1 MQPFGTPTFPRRLT
15 DWRDDS
21 FACPGACPMRSFFRG
36 LCLLALFAVTVVAR
50 SQEPALSA
58 PAEPAATSLH
68 EQIDA
73 LIERDAVGPLNP
85 LASDADFLRRIHLDL
100 AGVIPTAEEARAFL
114 NDPDPEKRAKRIDAL
129 LDSPQ
134 FARQMALAFDLVL
147 IERRADKSVKETDWE
162 EYLRKSFADNKP
174 LDQLFRELLVTD
186 GSDEATRPAAKFLL
200 NRTCEPNA
208 VTRDLGR
215 VYFGMDLQCAQCHD
229 HPLIGDYLQADY
241 YGLYAFVMRTS
252 VFTDKKKKLDL
263 VAEKADGDPTY
274 KSVFTGDGADQVK
287 PRLPK
292 GLYVSIEPAFAKSD
306 EYATA
311 PGKDVRGIPK
321 YSRRAKL
328 AEMLTTSLEFRRNLA
343 NRLWAQMFGRGLVHP
358 VDYHHPD
365 NPPSHPELL
374 TLLADELAAR
384 NYDAKSLLRE
394 LALTRAY
401 QRACDAPRVAELS
414 MPSGTELAG
423 QLESQRADL
432 TTRIAASQDNV
443 AKIEAERKAVQAEAE
458 ALRESLAKLE
468 AAVKAAADGSAKA
481 TAAQEAAAA
490 NLAKSQE
497 AATLVK
503 NAALRTSVATKKLP
517 EDEEVKQA
525 FAILDA
531 RAAKLAE
538 SAAAAEAEV
547 ARLKADVEA
556 ARAAEESAR
565 TALAAEQA
573 KVPADRLAEIEGRL
587 LAARHERADARY
599 AVARLDRQKSIAE
612 LMAQWQEKQADPAA
626 AEPIER
632 ELVDR
637 WTTSLQIARLR
648 PLTGE
653 QFARSVLQAGGTMAR
668 LEQAAR
674 EAVEKDKSPPAELAE
689 ASEADRP
696 LVIARLAEPRQFAQL
711 RGDFTTIVNLYGT
724 LPGDDFQATVNQS
737 LFLGNGSQVDKWLGA
752 GPRTLVE
759 RLSAIDDAQL
769 LAEDL
774 YLSVLTRLPA
784 DEEAADVAAY
794 LESRTE
800 DRSAALGELVWA
812 LVSSTEFRFNH

>member
-1 MQPFGTPTFPRRLT
+1 
-15 DWRDDS
+15 
-21 FACPGACPMRSFFRG
+21 MRSF
-36 LCLLALFAVTVVAR
+36 LSCLSLLALFAGATAVR
-50 SQEPALSA
+50 SQEA
-58 PAEPAATSLH
+58 PATPTDAPATLPLH
-68 EQIDA
+68 ERIDT

-85 LASDADFLRRIHLDL
+85 LAGDADFLRRVYLDL
-100 AGVIPTAEEARAFL
+100 SGVIPTAEEARTFL
-114 NDPDPEKRAKRIDAL
+114 SDADPDKRAKLIEGL

-134 FARQMALAFDLVL
+134 FPRQMALTFDLML
-147 IERRADKSVKETDWE
+147 IERRADKSVKVTDWE
-162 EYLRKSFADNKP
+162 EYLRKSFADDKP

-186 GSDEATRPAAKFLL
+186 GADEATRPAAKFLL

-252 VFTDKKKKLDL
+252 VFTDKKKKLDV

-292 GLYVSIEPAFAKSD
+292 GLYVSSEPTFAKSD

-328 AEMLTTSLEFRRNLA
+328 AELLTDSHEFRRNLA

-401 QRACDAPRVAELS
+401 QRACDSPNLTEIALQPGE
-414 MPSGTELAG
+414 ELAS
-423 QLESQRADL
+423 QLESQRAEL
-432 TTRIAASQDNV
+432 VARIEACQGAV
-443 AKIEAERKAVQAEAE
+443 AEIDAERKSVQAEAE
-458 ALRESLAKLE
+458 TLRDSLAKLE
-468 AAVKAAADGSAKA
+468 AAAKAAADSSTKA
-481 TAAQEAAAA
+481 IAAQEVAAAS
-490 NLAKSQE
+490 LAKSQE

-517 EDEEVKQA
+517 DDAEVKQA

-531 RAAKLAE
+531 RAAKLAAA
-538 SAAAAEAEV
+538 AAAAESELGKVKAE
-547 ARLKADVEA
+547 AETAQGVEQS
-556 ARAAEESAR
+556 ARA
-565 TALAAEQA
+565 ALAAEQG
-573 KVPADRLAEIEGRL
+573 KVPTERLAQIERRL
-587 LAARHERADARY
+587 LAARHELADTRY
-599 AVARLDRQKSIAE
+599 AVARLDRQKSVADSIV
-612 LMAQWQEKQADPAA
+612 QWQSLQADPAA

-668 LEQAAR
+668 LDQAAR
-674 EAVEKDKSPPAELAE
+674 DAVVGDKSPPAELTE
-689 ASEADRP
+689 ASEVDRP
-696 LVIARLAEPRQFAQL
+696 RVVARLAEPRQFAQL
-711 RGDFTTIVNLYGT
+711 RGDFTAIVNLYGT

-752 GPRTLVE
+752 GKGGLAE
-759 RLSAIDDAQL
+759 RLTAIDDSAK
-769 LAEDL
+769 LAEEL
-774 YLSVLTRLPA
+774 YLSVLTRMPA
-784 DEEAADVAAY
+784 EEEAADVGQY
-794 LESRTE
+794 LDGRTE
-800 DRSAALGELVWA
+800 DRAAAIGELVWA

>member
-1 MQPFGTPTFPRRLT
+1 
-15 DWRDDS
+15 
-21 FACPGACPMRSFFRG
+21 MRSSFS
-36 LCLLALFAVTVVAR
+36 CLFVLALFAGTTVVR
-50 SQEPALSA
+50 SQEA
-58 PAEPAATSLH
+58 PVATSEPPAILPLH
-68 EQIDA
+68 ERIDS
-73 LIERDAVGPLNP
+73 LVERDAVGPLNP
-85 LASDADFLRRIHLDL
+85 LAGDADFLRRVYLDL
-100 AGVIPTAEEARAFL
+100 AGVIPTADEARTFL
-114 NDPDPEKRAKRIDAL
+114 SDADSDKRAKLIDAL

-134 FARQMALAFDLVL
+134 FARQMALTFDLML
-147 IERRADKSVKETDWE
+147 IERRADKSVKVTDWE
-162 EYLRKSFADNKP
+162 EYLRKSFADDKP

-186 GSDEATRPAAKFLL
+186 GADEVTRPAAKFLL

-252 VFTDKKKKLDL
+252 VFTDKQKKLDV

-292 GLYVSIEPAFAKSD
+292 GLYVSSEPTFAKSA

-311 PGKDVRGIPK
+311 PAKDVRGIPK

-328 AEMLTTSLEFRRNLA
+328 AELLTDSHEFRRNLA

-384 NYDAKSLLRE
+384 KYDAKSLLRE

-401 QRACDAPRVAELS
+401 QRACDAPRLADLQLPPGE
-414 MPSGTELAG
+414 ELAS
-423 QLESQRADL
+423 QLESHRGEL
-432 TTRIAASQDNV
+432 AARVEACHSEV
-443 AKIEAERKAVQAEAE
+443 AAIEAERKAVQAEAE
-458 ALRESLAKLE
+458 TLRESLAKLE
-468 AAVKAAADGSAKA
+468 AAVKAAADSAAKA
-481 TAAQEAAAA
+481 IAAQEAAAA
-490 NLAKSQE
+490 RLAKSQE

-517 EDEEVKQA
+517 DDAEVKQA

-538 SAAAAEAEV
+538 AAATAESESAKLKEEV
-547 ARLKADVEA
+547 DSAQG
-556 ARAAEESAR
+556 AEESAR
-565 TALAAEQA
+565 AALSAEQS
-573 KVPADRLAEIEGRL
+573 KVPTERLTEIEGRL
-587 LAARHERADARY
+587 LAARHELTDARY
-599 AVARLDRQKSIAE
+599 AVARLDRQKSLADSIV
-612 LMAQWQEKQADPAA
+612 QWQSLQADPGA
-626 AEPIER
+626 AEPVER

-653 QFARSVLQAGGTMAR
+653 QFARSLLQVGGTMVR
-668 LEQAAR
+668 LDQAAR
-674 EAVEKDKSPPAELAE
+674 DAVVGDKSPPAELAE
-689 ASEADRP
+689 AGAADRP
-696 LVIARLAEPRQFAQL
+696 RVIARLAEPRQFAQL
-711 RGDFTTIVNLYGT
+711 RGDFTAIVNLYGT

-737 LFLGNGSQVDKWLGA
+737 LFLGNGSQVDKWLGV
-752 GPRTLVE
+752 GKDSLTE
-759 RLSAIDDAQL
+759 RLTAIDDSAK
-769 LAEDL
+769 LAEEL
-774 YLSVLTRLPA
+774 YLSVLTRMPE
-784 DEEAADVAAY
+784 DVEAADVAQY
-794 LESRTE
+794 LEGRTE
-800 DRSAALGELVWA
+800 DRAAAVGELVWA